1 MRSNKSK
8 EVELYEIL
16 FLLDPK
22 LQEKEVS
29 DTIESYQE
37 FLINQGSSVMVQ
49 NQGRR
54 KLSFPIKR
62 VQAANFI
69 QFVFLGNGKL
79 IDTFKTTLQRDELV
93 LRHLITKLNGPQE
106 MLGASI

>member
-54 KLSFPIKR
+54 KLSFPIKK

-69 QFVFLGNGKL
+69 QFVFLGIEQHGIVL
-79 IDTFKTTLQRDELV
+79 VCHSHCLLLFVMQSKTE
-93 LRHLITKLNGPQE
+93 
-106 MLGASI
+106 S